1 MDEWDKKNNSAEP
14 DGANTSGPDTGW
26 TDGTTDIHIEN
37 GTDQTPPYTQY
48 NPHQGPYGA
57 GGYYQQSGSS
67 QNQQGQQPYQS
78 PYRYNQAPA
87 GGGNQ
92 DGGGPKK
99 KKKTGLIVLIVILCI
114 ALVAAGIGIAIGLTR
129 DNGSG
134 SGNNSGNPNGPTL
147 SIEATPDSQ
156 STTNEKGEL
165 TAEEVAKKVKPSIV
179 GVIVSETTQNNLMGQ
194 SQSESGE
201 GTGIIMGED
210 DSGAYTYIITCA
222 HVISGNNIK
231 ATVQLEDG
239 TTYDADVVGYDGRS
253 DVGVL
258 RIKASGLQA
267 ATFGD
272 SAKLAVGQ
280 QVFAI
285 GNPLGTEFF
294 GTLTGGFVSA
304 IDRPI
309 SSEIGYPMKCIQH
322 DAAINPGNSGGA
334 LVNMY
339 GQVIGI
345 NSSKIAEGYEG
356 IGFAIPINSAKEIV
370 DKLIANGYVPGRPK
384 LGVTYYAASQQSSY
398 RMIVQLKDLPAGTL
412 VIKSISSDS
421 DLANTDAKAGDMIIA
436 VNGKNLDSSNT
447 LLELIEESKVGD
459 TLTLTLC
466 RIDNNYKTTKFDVK
480 VKLVEDKGSSSDHTT
495 ESTTTNTYFNPFGF

>member
-1 MDEWDKKNNSAEP
+1 MDEWDKTNNSAGQ
-14 DGANTSGPDTGW
+14 DGANDTGGSN
-26 TDGTTDIHIEN
+26 GTNDIHIEN
-37 GTDQTPPYTQY
+37 EPPRA
-48 NPHQGPYGA
+48 PYGA
-57 GGYYQQSGSS
+57 GSAYP
-67 QNQQGQQPYQS
+67 NQQPYQS
-78 PYRYNQAPA
+78 PYQYNQAPA

-92 DGGGPKK
+92 EGGGNRNGGKK
-99 KKKTGLIVLIVILCI
+99 KKKTGLILLIVILCI
-114 ALVAAGIGIAIGLTR
+114 ALVAAGVGIAIGLTR
-129 DNGSG
+129 GKDNGG
-134 SGNNSGNPNGPTL
+134 GDAGGGNKNGPTMA
-147 SIEATPDSQ
+147 IEATPDSQ
-156 STTNEKGEL
+156 STTNEKGEM

-179 GVIVSETTQNNLMGQ
+179 GVIVSQQTSQNLMGQ
-194 SQSESGE
+194 SQNESGE

-210 DSGAYTYIITCA
+210 ESGEYTYIITCA
-222 HVISGNNIK
+222 HVISGTNIK

-239 TTYDADVVGYDGRS
+239 TTYDASVVGYDERS

-267 ATFGD
+267 ASFGD
-272 SAKLAVGQ
+272 SSKLAVGQ

-356 IGFAIPINSAKEIV
+356 IGFAIPINSAKDIV

-384 LGVTYYAASQQSSY
+384 LGVTYYSANQQSSY
-398 RMIVQLKDLPAGTL
+398 RMIVQLTDLPAGSL

-421 DLANTDAKAGDMIIA
+421 DLANSDAKPGDMIIA
-436 VNGKNLDSSNT
+436 VNGKNLDNSNT
-447 LLELIEESKVGD
+447 LPELIEASKVGD

-466 RIDNNYKTTKFDVK
+466 RIDNNYKTSKFDVK
-480 VKLVEDKGSSSDHTT
+480 VKLVEDRGSSSSERTT
-495 ESTTTNTYFNPFGF
+495 ENTTTSTYFNPFGF

>member
-1 MDEWDKKNNSAEP
+1 M
-14 DGANTSGPDTGW
+14 
-26 TDGTTDIHIEN
+26 
-37 GTDQTPPYTQY
+37 
-48 NPHQGPYGA
+48 
-57 GGYYQQSGSS
+57 
-67 QNQQGQQPYQS
+67 
-78 PYRYNQAPA
+78 
-87 GGGNQ
+87 
-92 DGGGPKK
+92 
-99 KKKTGLIVLIVILCI
+99 
-114 ALVAAGIGIAIGLTR
+114 
-129 DNGSG
+129 
-134 SGNNSGNPNGPTL
+134 
-147 SIEATPDSQ
+147 
-156 STTNEKGEL
+156 
-165 TAEEVAKKVKPSIV
+165 
-179 GVIVSETTQNNLMGQ
+179 MGQ
-194 SQSESGE
+194 NQSESGE

-210 DSGAYTYIITCA
+210 KTGKYTYIITCA
-222 HVISGNNIK
+222 HVISGNNVK

-239 TTYDADVVGYDGRS
+239 TSYDADVVGYDERS

-272 SAKLAVGQ
+272 SSKLAVGQ

-322 DAAINPGNSGGA
+322 DAAINPGNSVGA

-384 LGVTYYAASQQSSY
+384 LGVT
-398 RMIVQLKDLPAGTL
+398 
-412 VIKSISSDS
+412 
-421 DLANTDAKAGDMIIA
+421 KAGDMIIA
-436 VNGKNLDSSNT
+436 VNGKNLDNSNT

-466 RIDNNYKTTKFDVK
+466 RIDNNYKTSKFDVK
-480 VKLVEDKGSSSDHTT
+480 VKLVEDKGSSSSNEAT
-495 ESTTTNTYFNPFGF
+495 ESSTTNTYFNPFGF

>member
-1 MDEWDKKNNSAEP
+1 MDEWDKAINNA
-14 DGANTSGPDTGW
+14 DQGGTGPDHT
-26 TDGTTDIHIEN
+26 TDDIHIEN
-37 GTDQTPPYTQY
+37 KAQQTPPYSQF
-48 NPHQGPYGA
+48 NAYGA
-57 GGYYQQSGSS
+57 SGYQP
-67 QNQQGQQPYQS
+67 NQPYQS
-78 PYRYNQAPA
+78 PYQYNQTPPGGQPDGA
-87 GGGNQ
+87 GPQ
-92 DGGGPKK
+92 KP

-114 ALVAAGIGIAIGLTR
+114 ALVVAGIGIAIGLTR
-129 DNGSG
+129 GQDIGEKDVTNK
-134 SGNNSGNPNGPTL
+134 NGPTL
-147 SIEATPDSQ
+147 AIEDTPNSQ
-156 STTNEKGEL
+156 STTNTKGEL

-179 GVIVSETTQNNLMGQ
+179 GVIVSETTQSNLMGQ

-210 DSGAYTYIITCA
+210 DTGEYTYIITCA
-222 HVISGNNIK
+222 HVISGSNIK

-239 TTYDADVVGYDGRS
+239 TTYDATVVGYDERS

-272 SAKLAVGQ
+272 SSKLATGQ

-294 GTLTGGFVSA
+294 GTLTGGYVSA

-370 DKLIANGYVPGRPK
+370 DSLIANGYVPGRPK
-384 LGVTYYAASQQSSY
+384 LGVTYYAASQQSGY
-398 RMIVQLKDLPAGTL
+398 RMIVQMKELPAGTL
-412 VIKSISSDS
+412 VIKSIGSDS

-436 VNGKNLDSSNT
+436 VNGKNLDNSNT

-466 RIDNNYKTTKFDVK
+466 RIDNNYKTTEFEVK
-480 VKLVEDKGSSSDHTT
+480 VKLVEDKGSTSSQKTT
-495 ESTTTNTYFNPFGF
+495 ENTTANTYYNPFGF

>member
-1 MDEWDKKNNSAEP
+1 MDEWDNKNN
-14 DGANTSGPDTGW
+14 GTGPDAEQ
-26 TDGTTDIHIEN
+26 TDSANDTHIEN
-37 GTDQTPPYTQY
+37 NADQMPPYTQ
-48 NPHQGPYGA
+48 QAPYQSSFGA
-57 GGYYQQSGSS
+57 GGYYQQGGPS

-78 PYRYNQAPA
+78 PYQYNQAPA
-87 GGGNQ
+87 S
-92 DGGGPKK
+92 GGGPDGSGPQKK

-129 DNGSG
+129 DDGDD
-134 SGNNSGNPNGPTL
+134 SGNKAVNPDGPTL
-147 SIEATPDSQ
+147 AIEETPDSQ

-179 GVIVSETTQNNLMGQ
+179 GVIVSETAQNNMMGQ
-194 SQSESGE
+194 NQSKSGE

-210 DSGAYTYIITCA
+210 KTGKYTYIITCA
-222 HVISGNNIK
+222 HVISGNNVK

-239 TTYDADVVGYDGRS
+239 TSYDADVVGYDERS

-272 SAKLAVGQ
+272 SSKLAVGQ
-280 QVFAI
+280 QIFAI

-334 LVNMY
+334 LVDAD
-339 GQVIGI
+339 GKLIGI
-345 NSSKIAEGYEG
+345 NTLITSYSGNYSG
-356 IGFAIPINSAKEIV
+356 VGFAIPVNYAVNLAQQIIDGKTPTHAQ
-370 DKLIANGYVPGRPK
+370 
-384 LGVTYYAASQQSSY
+384 LGVSLSTVNAQNAQRYGLSADAGAYVAAVSEGSGAAE
-398 RMIVQLKDLPAGTL
+398 AGL
-412 VIKSISSDS
+412 QE
-421 DLANTDAKAGDMIIA
+421 GDII
-436 VNGKNLDSSNT
+436 
-447 LLELIEESKVGD
+447 
-459 TLTLTLC
+459 
-466 RIDNNYKTTKFDVK
+466 TKFDGENVESASDLMLDVRSKNPGDK
-480 VKLVEDKGSSSDHTT
+480 VTLDVNRNGETKQIEVTLGSDESTQNASTQQNNAQESMLERLFGGNSSSQQDAA
-495 ESTTTNTYFNPFGF
+495 

>member
-1 MDEWDKKNNSAEP
+1 MDEWDKTSN
-14 DGANTSGPDTGW
+14 GANGSGADAAKPDH
-26 TDGTTDIHIEN
+26 TDDIHIEN
-37 GTDQTPPYTQY
+37 DVQSTPPYSQF
-48 NPHQGPYGA
+48 NPYPGA
-57 GGYYQQSGSS
+57 GGYQQNTSG
-67 QNQQGQQPYQS
+67 QS
-78 PYRYNQAPA
+78 PYQYNQAPA
-87 GGGNQ
+87 GGGPQ
-92 DGGGPKK
+92 KP

-114 ALVAAGIGIAIGLTR
+114 ALVAAGIGIAVSLTR
-129 DNGSG
+129 DEGGTDDGAVNK
-134 SGNNSGNPNGPTL
+134 NGPSL
-147 SIEATPDSQ
+147 AIEDTPGSQ
-156 STTNEKGEL
+156 STTNTKGEL
-165 TAEEVAKKVKPSIV
+165 TPEEVAKKVKPSIV
-179 GVIVSETTQNNLMGQ
+179 GVIVSETTQSNLMGQ
-194 SQSESGE
+194 NQSESGE

-210 DSGAYTYIITCA
+210 KTGAFTYIITCA
-222 HVISGNNIK
+222 HVIVGNNIK

-239 TTYDADVVGYDGRS
+239 TTYEATVVGYDERS

-258 RIKASGLQA
+258 RIKASGLKA
-267 ATFGD
+267 AAFGD
-272 SAKLAVGQ
+272 SSKLATGQ

-345 NSSKIAEGYEG
+345 NSSKIAQGAEG

-370 DKLIANGYVPGRPK
+370 DSLIANGYVPGRPK

-398 RMIVQLKDLPAGTL
+398 RMIVQLKELPAGTL
-412 VIKSISSDS
+412 VIKSISPDS
-421 DLANTDAKAGDMIIA
+421 DLANSDAKAGDMIIA

-459 TLTLTLC
+459 TLNLTLC
-466 RIDNNYKTTKFDVK
+466 RIDNNYKTTNFDVK
-480 VKLVEDKGSSSDHTT
+480 VKLVEDKGSTAGEKPT
-495 ESTTTNTYFNPFGF
+495 ENTTTSTYYNPFGF